1 MKILFAIQGTG
12 NGHLTRAEDV
22 IPILREYGELDLFV
36 SGAQADVKLPYPVK
50 YKSKGLSFF
59 FGTSGGINFFKTFKQ
74 NSSKEVYKEIKKFPV
89 EKYDLVI
96 NDFEPI
102 SAWACRKREVPCVGL
117 SHQSAL
123 LSPHVPRPTNI
134 DPVGEWLLHNYAPT
148 KTNVSFHFESYDST
162 IFTPVIRK
170 GIRDCKNET
179 KEHYTVYL
187 PAYDDR
193 KLVPLLS
200 RIPHVR
206 WHIFSKHTKKA
217 YHLGKLSV
225 YPVNKE
231 EFAESMTSATG
242 ILCGAGFETP
252 AETLYLH
259 KKLLVVPMKSQL
271 EQHYNAASLKR
282 MGVPV
287 VKKLR
292 KKHLNKIVEW
302 IDTENRVTVDYK
314 NITAEA
320 VARAVAL
327 GKRY

>member
-1 MKILFAIQGTG
+1 MKILYAIQGTG

-22 IPILREYGELDLFV
+22 IPILAEYGELDLFV
-36 SGAQADVKLPYPVK
+36 SGSQADVKLPYPVK

-59 FGTSGGINFFKTFKQ
+59 FGTSGGINFLKTFKQ
-74 NSSKEVYKEIKKFPV
+74 NSSREVYKEIKKFPI

-102 SAWACRKREVPCVGL
+102 SAWACRKRDVPCVGL

-123 LSPHVPRPTNI
+123 LSAHVPRPKNI

-148 KTNVSFHFESYDST
+148 KGSVSFHFECYDSN

-170 GIRDCKNET
+170 GIRECKNENA
-179 KEHYTVYL
+179 EHYTVYL
-187 PAYDDR
+187 PSYDDR
-193 KLVPLLS
+193 KLVPLLG
-200 RIPHVR
+200 RIPNVK
-206 WHIFSKHTKKA
+206 WHIFSKHAKKS
-217 YHLGKLSV
+217 YHIGKLSV

-231 EFAESMTSATG
+231 KFAESMTSARG

-252 AETLYLH
+252 AETLFLN

-271 EQHYNAASLKR
+271 EQDYNAASLKR

-287 VKKLR
+287 IKKLR
-292 KKHLNKIVEW
+292 KRNLDKIISWLET
-302 IDTENRVTVDYK
+302 DSRVTVDYK

-320 VARAVAL
+320 VEKAVAL
-327 GKRY
+327 GKN

>member
-1 MKILFAIQGTG
+1 VKILYAIQGTG

-22 IPILREYGELDLFV
+22 IPILAEYGELDLFV
-36 SGAQADVKLPYPVK
+36 SGSQADVKLPYPVK

-59 FGTSGGINFFKTFKQ
+59 FGTSGGINFLKTFKQ

-102 SAWACRKREVPCVGL
+102 SAWACRKRDVPCVGL

-123 LSPHVPRPTNI
+123 LSPQVPRPKSI

-148 KTNVSFHFESYDST
+148 KQNVSFHFEGYDSN

-170 GIRDCKNET
+170 GIRECKNENGD
-179 KEHYTVYL
+179 HYTVYL

-193 KLVPLLS
+193 KLVPLLA
-200 RIPHVR
+200 RIPNVK
-206 WHIFSKHTKKA
+206 WHIFSKHAKKS
-217 YHLGKLSV
+217 YHIGKLSV

-231 EFAESMTSATG
+231 EFADSMTSSKG

-252 AETLYLH
+252 AETLYLN

-292 KKHLNKIVEW
+292 KKYLDKIVEW
-302 IDTENRVTVDYK
+302 LETDNRVTVDYK
-314 NITAEA
+314 NITADA
-320 VARAVAL
+320 VAKAVAL
-327 GKRY
+327 GKS